1 MTRESAIV
9 AIGLVSATVAI
20 GAAIA
25 SLLDLDAFRR
35 FADGVAPD
43 GNVEILGRATNAQLL
58 AALRA
63 LAVVAAI
70 VAATLLTLR
79 RSAAHFLAGPP
90 VPSAN
95 ADNAKASTFEL
106 AVAGLVVVVGIALA
120 GRNLAATVRVDE
132 ANTVL
137 RFASQSPWT
146 VLSDYSSPN
155 NHLLHTLL
163 VYVAHQLG
171 GWEVAALRVPA
182 FLAATLVLPAVW
194 LFVRREHGR
203 FAASL
208 AAALVATSPLFLEY
222 AANAR
227 GHMLMTLF
235 FLLSLLCA
243 QRLLHQPDAKWTWPL
258 FSLCIALGF
267 FTVPFMAYPTAVTV
281 AWMLVVRWRQAGAA
295 AMPPFAARTALWL
308 GAALALALVLYAP
321 VLVVSGW
328 GSVFDSRHI
337 QEAQVSWLDGRRL
350 LQLAW
355 NLSAAAWGNWHAA
368 APIWA
373 QAALAMM
380 VAVGAAAVRRPTGHR
395 GTFPLAVVLGLA
407 AALAVKP
414 VLLPTRFT
422 IFLFCAL
429 MMVAGAGGALLI
441 DAVLTRLRMSVGL
454 RSATR
459 GLALLAVLAC
469 FGWWAT
475 RPGVAEQFRGETG
488 WSPAAPTLAAGVAHD
503 LRPGDVLA
511 SQEPLFSGMRFY
523 LKAAGLPLTQIH
535 KRKKHGADSCA
546 SALPSD
552 AGLRRMKPAC
562 GWEVLACLPES
573 GKPWWVM
580 RIDGRHGQSNASGA
594 LGRLF
599 LFVEEVA
606 YGPAKGRR
614 HPVASSRTMRP
625 HIEQRGYDHQ
635 VIDLSV
641 GKAYRLAPAR
651 WGECRPGAL

>member
-1 MTRESAIV
+1 
-9 AIGLVSATVAI
+9 
-20 GAAIA
+20 
-25 SLLDLDAFRR
+25 
-35 FADGVAPD
+35 
-43 GNVEILGRATNAQLL
+43 
-58 AALRA
+58 
-63 LAVVAAI
+63 
-70 VAATLLTLR
+70 
-79 RSAAHFLAGPP
+79 
-90 VPSAN
+90 
-95 ADNAKASTFEL
+95 
-106 AVAGLVVVVGIALA
+106 
-120 GRNLAATVRVDE
+120 
-132 ANTVL
+132 
-137 RFASQSPWT
+137 
-146 VLSDYSSPN
+146 
-155 NHLLHTLL
+155 
-163 VYVAHQLG
+163 
-171 GWEVAALRVPA
+171 
-182 FLAATLVLPAVW
+182 
-194 LFVRREHGR
+194 
-203 FAASL
+203 
-208 AAALVATSPLFLEY
+208 
-222 AANAR
+222 
-227 GHMLMTLF
+227 
-235 FLLSLLCA
+235 
-243 QRLLHQPDAKWTWPL
+243 
-258 FSLCIALGF
+258 
-267 FTVPFMAYPTAVTV
+267 MAYPTAVTV

-321 VLVVSGW
+321 VLVVSGY

-355 NLSAAAWGNWHAA
+355 NLSAAAWGNWHLA

-407 AALAVKP
+407 AALAAKP

-429 MMVAGAGGALLI
+429 MMVAGAGGARLI
-441 DAVLTRLRMSVGL
+441 DAVLTRLRASVGL

-459 GLALLAVLAC
+459 GLAVLAC

-475 RPGVAEQFRGETG
+475 RPGVAEQFREETG

-552 AGLRRMKPAC
+552 AGLRRTKPAC

-580 RIDGRHGQSNASGA
+580 RIDGQHGQSNASGA

-606 YGPAKGRR
+606 QGPASGRR

-635 VIDLSV
+635 VIDLPV

-651 WGECRPGAL
+651 WGECRAGAL